1 MFGCI
6 SVFFWLA
13 ILDLSS
19 SPSRKTAAALTSCWT
34 CAFASTRTAVSCL
47 HASANI
53 YCNAC
58 ATSEIRVYADLLLVT
73 HTVVSVS
80 IPEYV

>member
-1 MFGCI
+1 
-6 SVFFWLA
+6 
-13 ILDLSS
+13 
-19 SPSRKTAAALTSCWT
+19 
-34 CAFASTRTAVSCL
+34 VSCL

-53 YCNAC
+53 CCNAC

-73 HTVVSVS
+73 HTGVSVS